1 MKAIW
6 QDLRYTLRQLIK
18 LPGFTL
24 TAVLSLALGIGA
36 TTAVFSVVYAI
47 LMDPYPYANPDR
59 MVHMRIVNPKGGL
72 NGFGLTGA
80 QFQEVR
86 KSPVVEDAF
95 LTDQWNLT
103 VTGSDLPED
112 VNADYVSSNMFDF
125 MGVPPALGRTIHPSD
140 AADGQD
146 PQPVV
151 VLSYKFWQR
160 HYNGDRS
167 IIGKTIELMHKP
179 YTVVGVA
186 AQRFTWDDG
195 DVYLPKKITQDP
207 VPAYYVGVRLK
218 PGISHSQADGA
229 LGPLIEQFAKQTPT
243 HFPQDRVRFHVVGL
257 NEDFIKQLG
266 GTLYLLLGSVG
277 LLLLIGCGNVSIL
290 LLARATA
297 RNHEFAIRAA
307 IGASRKRIVGQLL
320 TEALLLS
327 VTGAALGVALAY
339 FSLDKIVANLPQ
351 YSFPHEAAIR
361 LNMPVLLFSVL
372 VALGT
377 GILFG
382 LWPALQ
388 LAKTDASQALQSN
401 TRKVAGSV
409 SSRRVHS
416 ALIAG
421 QIALTMLMLA
431 GAGAAIEGFVRMVH
445 VPLGYDPHN
454 IMSVGIPIHDGTYK
468 AWADRAAYFERI
480 RAEVSTVPGV
490 TEAAVSSNATP
501 PSNGFEVKFQIVG
514 KNPVDGQALRF
525 NMVSPEYFPALRIP
539 LLSGRIWDQTENH
552 RGAPVIVINQTMAR
566 RYFPAGDAIGHSIRV
581 PQLVSQPPYFF
592 TAPGVEGG
600 LLIVGIIKDKLND
613 GLSNPVKPEGFVPF
627 TVGMNMYTQILVRA
641 QGSPLPLL
649 HSIAAKINSIDSEQ
663 QVISNVRDL
672 DHWISTQQDYQR
684 GQLVSWLFGAFAA
697 LALALAAVGLYSV
710 VSYLVVQRTS
720 EFGIRIALG
729 AQRSHLLSI
738 VFRSMALSVGCGVA
752 TGIVLTLALNRV
764 MAQWATE
771 SSRDPMLLI
780 ASMAVL
786 TVVAGIACLV
796 PARRA
801 AGVDPITAIRYE

>member
-1 MKAIW
+1 MKTVL
-6 QDLRYTLRQLIK
+6 QDLRYMLRQLVK
-18 LPGFTL
+18 MPGFAL
-24 TAVLSLALGIGA
+24 TAILSLALGIGA

-59 MVHMRIVNPKGGL
+59 MVHMRILNPKGDL
-72 NGFGLTGA
+72 NGFGLTGS
-80 QFQEVR
+80 QFQQVR
-86 KSPVVEDAF
+86 KSPVVEAAF

-179 YTVVGVA
+179 YAVIGVA

-195 DVYLPKKITQDP
+195 DVYLPKKITQEQ

-243 HFPQDRVRFHVVGL
+243 HFPLDRVRFHVVGL
-257 NEDFIKQLG
+257 NGGDFIKQLG

-372 VALGT
+372 VAVGT

-401 TRKVAGSV
+401 TRKVAGGV

-454 IMSVGIPIHDGTYK
+454 IMSVGILI
-468 AWADRAAYFERI
+468 
-480 RAEVSTVPGV
+480 S
-490 TEAAVSSNATP
+490 
-501 PSNGFEVKFQIVG
+501 
-514 KNPVDGQALRF
+514 
-525 NMVSPEYFPALRIP
+525 
-539 LLSGRIWDQTENH
+539 
-552 RGAPVIVINQTMAR
+552 R
-566 RYFPAGDAIGHSIRV
+566 RDI
-581 PQLVSQPPYFF
+581 
-592 TAPGVEGG
+592 
-600 LLIVGIIKDKLND
+600 
-613 GLSNPVKPEGFVPF
+613 
-627 TVGMNMYTQILVRA
+627 
-641 QGSPLPLL
+641 
-649 HSIAAKINSIDSEQ
+649 
-663 QVISNVRDL
+663 
-672 DHWISTQQDYQR
+672 
-684 GQLVSWLFGAFAA
+684 
-697 LALALAAVGLYSV
+697 
-710 VSYLVVQRTS
+710 
-720 EFGIRIALG
+720 
-729 AQRSHLLSI
+729 
-738 VFRSMALSVGCGVA
+738 
-752 TGIVLTLALNRV
+752 
-764 MAQWATE
+764 
-771 SSRDPMLLI
+771 
-780 ASMAVL
+780 
-786 TVVAGIACLV
+786 
-796 PARRA
+796 
-801 AGVDPITAIRYE
+801 